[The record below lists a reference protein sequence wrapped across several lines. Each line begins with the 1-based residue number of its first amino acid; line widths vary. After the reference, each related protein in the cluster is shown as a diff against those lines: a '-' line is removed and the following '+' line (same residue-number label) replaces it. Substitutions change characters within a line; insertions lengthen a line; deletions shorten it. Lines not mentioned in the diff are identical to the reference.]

1 MLGISKS
8 ITIYMFLILGKIYQ
22 VGYTTVCFKILRKD
36 VYFEGTISI
45 SIKERKAKESSSVKT
60 IFFPIL
66 EMVIFCIFFTQSY
79 CYKKVNLFKTLAI
92 A

>member
-60 IFFPIL
+60 IFFSNSRDGNILYIFYPIVL
-66 EMVIFCIFFTQSY
+66 
-79 CYKKVNLFKTLAI
+79 L
-92 A
+92 